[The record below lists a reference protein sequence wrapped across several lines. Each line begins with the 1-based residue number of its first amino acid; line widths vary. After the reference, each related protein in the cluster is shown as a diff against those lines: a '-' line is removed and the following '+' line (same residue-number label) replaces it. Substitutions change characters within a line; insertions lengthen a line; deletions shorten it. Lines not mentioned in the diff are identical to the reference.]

1 MANDQDLL
9 KKLLESSL
17 SQVEDYAATIRET
30 VEANLSPNNNR
41 AVYEF
46 NSTLLCIKELATQ
59 LEHLVLLCK
68 DKLKHIV
75 PEPNKH
81 SGDDDV
87 DPDNVVPYDW
97 SPPPKYQYVDSISDV
112 YCDTDGDLRD
122 ELC

>member
-1 MANDQDLL
+1 MVKEEYLL
-9 KKLLESSL
+9 KELFNSSL
-17 SQVEDYAATIRET
+17 CQVEDYTATIRET

-46 NSTLLCIKELATQ
+46 NCTLISIDDLATQ

-81 SGDDDV
+81 LGDDDV
-87 DPDNVVPYDW
+87 DPDDVVPFDW
-97 SPPPKYQYVDSISDV
+97 IPPPKYDYLDGVLDV
-112 YCDTDGDLRD
+112 YYDCDDDLMD
-122 ELC
+122 ELW